1 MAEISHKVNS
11 LSVSNI
17 NIINKPE
24 DPRIFGYSSSI
35 GSLYFRDNGEIYQK
49 FSSENLDWELLFPK
63 ETKNIT
69 ADYDILRTNCNLTI
83 DSTSGNIN
91 LNLPDVSALYK
102 GKEYFFKKTSTS
114 NIVTINPFS
123 GQTIDG
129 DNSKTLTLL
138 NDSIIL
144 IYIDS
149 NNWTTKSSSNNSNA
163 TNSNEKTE
171 ITVTQNSHGFSFG
184 NLVRFSSSWQ
194 KARANVL
201 TNYSLGIVSEVV
213 DSNTFKI
220 CLSGYLSGFIGLTSN
235 TLYYLSE
242 TSIGD
247 YTDVKSDILKQ
258 PVFFSISTTEA
269 IVLQWSPSFID
280 LLQNNEYVVS
290 NNGVLSFTD
299 KSGFYK
305 LIEKNNV
312 LNEIDI
318 KYSIGNSYVTLI
330 VKNMS
335 SLFSDIK
342 DTTSKVNIYVES
354 TTIKVQNLSGLMK
367 TFIIKKII

>member
-269 IVLQWSPSFID
+269 IVLQWSPSLID
-280 LLQNNEYVVS
+280 LLQSDEYIIS
-290 NNGVLSFTD
+290 NNGVLNFTD

-318 KYSIGNSYVTLI
+318 KYSIGNSYVDLI
-330 VKNMS
+330 IKNMS
-335 SLFSDIK
+335 ELFSGIK
-342 DTTSKVNIYVES
+342 DSSGKVNLYVEATS
-354 TTIKVQNLSGLMK
+354 IKIQNLSGFMK

>member
-1 MAEISHKVNS
+1 MAEVSHKVNS
-11 LSVSNI
+11 LSISNI
-17 NIINKPE
+17 NLTNKPE
-24 DPRIFGYSSSI
+24 DPRIFGSSGSV

-69 ADYDILRTNCNLTI
+69 ANYNILRTNCNLTI
-83 DSTSGNIN
+83 DSTLGNVS
-91 LNLPDVSALYK
+91 LNLPDVSTLYK
-102 GKEYFFKKTSTS
+102 GKEFYFKKTSAS
-114 NIVTINPFS
+114 NIVTINPFLD
-123 GQTIDG
+123 QTIDG
-129 DNSKTLTLL
+129 SSSKTLTLL
-138 NDSIIL
+138 NDSVIL

-149 NNWTTKSSSNNSNA
+149 NNWTTKFSSNNSNVI
-163 TNSNEKTE
+163 NSNEKTE

-184 NLVRFSSSWQ
+184 NLVRFSSNWQ
-194 KARANVL
+194 KARANIL
-201 TNYSLGIVSEVV
+201 TNYSLGVVSEVV

-220 CLSGYLSGFIGLTSN
+220 CLSGYLSGFTGLTSN

-242 TSIGD
+242 TIAGD

-258 PVFFSISTTEA
+258 PMFFSISTTEA
-269 IVLQWSPSFID
+269 IILQWSPSFID

-290 NNGVLSFTD
+290 NNGVLNFTD

-318 KYSIGNSYVTLI
+318 KYSTGDSYVTLI

-342 DTTSKVNIYVES
+342 DTTSKINIYIES
-354 TTIKVQNLSGLMK
+354 TSVKIQNLTGFMK
-367 TFIIKKII
+367 TLIIKKII